1 MYLVTDRVTIL
12 KLLDADRDGIF
23 FVDGVLLTTTW
34 PFGLPSVIDGSTGR
48 PLVSAAIADLCG
60 CIAVILENMDR
71 NCVYSRFELQHSCLG
86 QTTCPK
92 TSLLVAQ
99 TVGPEII
106 WSRAK

>member
-1 MYLVTDRVTIL
+1 MIL

-48 PLVSAAIADLCG
+48 PLVSAAIAGLCG

-71 NCVYSRFELQHSCLG
+71 IMSIPNLSSNTRAWVRRPVPRRHC
-86 QTTCPK
+86 
-92 TSLLVAQ
+92 SLHKQWAQ
-99 TVGPEII
+99 
-106 WSRAK
+106 K